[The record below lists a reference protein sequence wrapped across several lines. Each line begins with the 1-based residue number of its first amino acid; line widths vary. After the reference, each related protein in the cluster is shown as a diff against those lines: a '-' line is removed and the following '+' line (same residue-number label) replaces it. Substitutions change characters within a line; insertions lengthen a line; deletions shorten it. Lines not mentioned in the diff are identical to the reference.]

1 MTKLVGSSLTL
12 GVVVTALVATG
23 TAAPWVLWP
32 VWGAVVVSIVCV
44 GIIKAVARHV

>member
-32 VWGAVVVSIVCV
+32 VWGAVVVAIVCV
-44 GIIKAVARHV
+44 GVIKAVARHV